1 MSGMDISERNS
12 LMERLGHTRD
22 ELLLSIRDVSEEQS
36 RFKISPDRWSI
47 RDCVE
52 HVVLAEQFMYLLI
65 TRDHTLSGPP
75 GSLEREKAILGSR
88 GGNRNRKLMAPESSW
103 PTGRFD
109 SLEDTVGA
117 FVSARGETIRYV
129 SGCEDDLRARSTIH
143 PLLGAINCQEC
154 LALLIVHPLR
164 HVEQI
169 REIKD
174 SPHYPRR
181 L

>member
-1 MSGMDISERNS
+1 MDISERNS
-12 LMERLGHTRD
+12 LVERLGHTRD

-36 RFKISPDRWSI
+36 KFKISSDRWSI

-52 HVVLAEQFMYLLI
+52 HVVLAEQYMYLLI
-65 TRDHTLSGPP
+65 SRDHTRSGPP
-75 GSLEREKAILGSR
+75 GSLEREKALLGSR
-88 GGNRNRKLMAPESSW
+88 GGNRNRKFIAPESSW
-103 PTGRFD
+103 PTGRFGN
-109 SLEDTVGA
+109 LEETALA

-129 SGCEDDLRARSTIH
+129 SACEDDLRVCSTDH
-143 PLLGAINCQEC
+143 PLLGPINCQEC

-174 SPHYPRR
+174 SPHYPRC